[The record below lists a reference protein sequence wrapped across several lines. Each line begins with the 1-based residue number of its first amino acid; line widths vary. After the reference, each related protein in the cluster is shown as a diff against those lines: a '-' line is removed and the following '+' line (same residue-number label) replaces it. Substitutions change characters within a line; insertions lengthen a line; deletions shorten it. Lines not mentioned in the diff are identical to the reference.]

1 MKAVVLVGGEGTR
14 LRPLTETI
22 PKPLLP
28 LMGRSFLHHVLD
40 HLAAHGVHEVILSSP
55 YLEERFTPFI
65 ESRHGDPLI
74 TWITEESPL
83 GTGGAVLNALGNVE
97 ETFFVL
103 NGDILTDLDL
113 TAMAAAHDASGASV
127 SISTMHVDDA
137 RPFGLV
143 ITDETGRVLE
153 FREKPADLIPGDIN
167 AGTYLIDP
175 DAVADFERGVNTS
188 IERDVFPAVIGRGDL
203 VRAFASQCYWMD
215 LGTPGKYLRAH
226 FDILEGKVRGE
237 EFTAPYLEGA
247 EVDLTASLGRWVVA
261 GRGVVVGPR
270 AQIEDSVLLTGASVA
285 AGAKVRDSILGPGAK
300 VGEGAMV
307 VGTVLGEGAE
317 VSAGD
322 SVADARIST
331 RTEAP

>member
-40 HLAAHGVHEVILSSP
+40 HLSAHGVHEVILSSP
-55 YLEERFTPFI
+55 YLEERFAPFI
-65 ESRHGDPLI
+65 EDRHGDPLI

-83 GTGGAVLNALGNVE
+83 GTGGAVLNALGNLE

-113 TAMAAAHDASGASV
+113 TAMAAAHDASGAAV

-143 ITDETGRVLE
+143 MTDETGRVLE
-153 FREKPADLIPGDIN
+153 FREKPVDPIPGDIN

-175 DAVADFERGVNTS
+175 SALDGFDRGVNTS
-188 IERDVFPAVIGRGDL
+188 MERDVFPSVIERGAP
-203 VRAFASQCYWMD
+203 VRSFASHCYWMD
-215 LGTPGKYLRAH
+215 LGTPEKYLRAH
-226 FDILEGKVRGE
+226 FDILEGMVRGE
-237 EFTAPYLEGA
+237 EFAAPYLDGA
-247 EVDLTASLGRWVVA
+247 DVHLTAHLGRWVVA
-261 GRGVVVGPR
+261 GRGSVVGPE
-270 AQIEDSVLLTGASVA
+270 AHVEDSVLLERAVVSEGAR
-285 AGAKVRDSILGPGAK
+285 VRDSILGPGAR
-300 VGEGAMV
+300 VGAGATVMA
-307 VGTVLGEGAE
+307 TVLGEDAD
-317 VSAGD
+317 VAAGE
-322 SVADARIST
+322 SVADARVSA
-331 RTEAP
+331 RMGA